1 MLKLSYVKN
10 TMPQSSSSPRRNT
23 NKVSS
28 KNFLS
33 TPRFTRKEPTI
44 YRPTEYSSS
53 IKSSSQQRLRTAK
66 SRSSGNSEGAPS
78 YSDTDFFPIPNPIQN
93 ESTFMDRFRRLV
105 SIITQET
112 DDAVAY
118 ARASVVSTSC
128 SSQDSAESPT
138 LIESCQGLDERPRF
152 PEYNHILNYDD
163 QEDDF
168 YGPLLAEGHSDS
180 GYPQPY
186 PADEEIRMMN
196 GYIKR
201 MPTIESMGSRE
212 LVGSMGTNHERN
224 GPRPSTRNTM
234 LSWNGTDMSGSDI
247 RRRSLTAQAELLYGR
262 NGASEVGELVKQGVS
277 VKMVGSYGSSN
288 IQGNSQEALPD
299 YDSLTSG
306 SKNSAQSFHTAN
318 SGMDKANDLLPTYV
332 QSDENEQ

>member
-1 MLKLSYVKN
+1 MFKLSYVK
-10 TMPQSSSSPRRNT
+10 TAMSQRSSSPRRT
-23 NKVSS
+23 SKVSS
-28 KNFLS
+28 KKFLS
-33 TPRFTRKEPTI
+33 IPRFTRKEPTI

-53 IKSSSQQRLRTAK
+53 IKSSQHRLRTVK

-78 YSDTDFFPIPNPIQN
+78 YSNPDFFPIPNPIQN
-93 ESTFMDRFRRLV
+93 ESTFMERFRRLV

-118 ARASVVSTSC
+118 ARASVVTTS
-128 SSQDSAESPT
+128 SNSQDSAESPT
-138 LIESCQGLDERPRF
+138 LNGCGQGLSEEPHS
-152 PEYNHILNYDD
+152 PEYNHILTYDD

-168 YGPLLAEGHSDS
+168 YGPLLAEDS

-234 LSWNGTDMSGSDI
+234 LSWNGTDMSGSDAW
-247 RRRSLTAQAELLYGR
+247 RRSLTAQAELLFGR
-262 NGASEVGELVKQGVS
+262 NGASEVGELVKQGIS
-277 VKMVGSYGSSN
+277 VKMVGSYGSSDT
-288 IQGNSQEALPD
+288 QEPLPD

-306 SKNSAQSFHTAN
+306 SKNSAQSFHTAH
-318 SGMDKANDLLPTYV
+318 SGMDKTTA
-332 QSDENEQ
+332 